1 MLIVT
6 KSVRVLLIVTKSVCV
21 CVMLIV
27 TKSVCG
33 MGARVPR
40 EGQQGAFRVEASGM
54 GLIKTR
60 HKPKP
65 CTKKY
70 KSVQTV
76 AAAGSHL
83 VIYRARRLEHLLA
96 KPVRRRRVNCRAVH
110 KYVVGDLR
118 EPAYLVHDP
127 RGQKAEVACR

>member
-1 MLIVT
+1 
-6 KSVRVLLIVTKSVCV
+6 
-21 CVMLIV
+21 MLIV

-33 MGARVPR
+33 KGARVPR
-40 EGQQGAFRVEASGM
+40 EGQQSAFRVEASGM

-65 CTKKY
+65 FTKQL
-70 KSVQTV
+70 KSLQTA
-76 AAAGSHL
+76 AAAGGHL

-96 KPVRRRRVNCRAVH
+96 EPVRRRRVNRRAVH
-110 KYVVGDLR
+110 KYVIGDLR
-118 EPAYLVHDP
+118 EPSYLVHDP